1 MREQFRVA
9 IAPYVLDA
17 AETAATTTTE
27 DGAALQEQGKKV
39 HGKRRA
45 SERLSSSPAARGLL
59 RAPKRA
65 RLGSS
70 PGERGEPRRAA
81 SGPRGQV
88 PLARVQAAC
97 ARPSGK
103 VMHAFS
109 FFYYPSAILIHWRND
124 AEAAEDFLQTIYDAE
139 VGPRRF
145 TVDAVLRSLEDVS
158 VAGACVIEC
167 GEQHLGRRFQLC

>member
-1 MREQFRVA
+1 VREQFRVA

-70 PGERGEPRRAA
+70 PDHGDSVKREESEANRGVPHLDLAAKYRLLESKRRA
-81 SGPRGQV
+81 R
-88 PLARVQAAC
+88 
-97 ARPSGK
+97 
-103 VMHAFS
+103 
-109 FFYYPSAILIHWRND
+109 D
-124 AEAAEDFLQTIYDAE
+124 
-139 VGPRRF
+139 RRE
-145 TVDAVLRSLEDVS
+145 R
-158 VAGACVIEC
+158 
-167 GEQHLGRRFQLC
+167 